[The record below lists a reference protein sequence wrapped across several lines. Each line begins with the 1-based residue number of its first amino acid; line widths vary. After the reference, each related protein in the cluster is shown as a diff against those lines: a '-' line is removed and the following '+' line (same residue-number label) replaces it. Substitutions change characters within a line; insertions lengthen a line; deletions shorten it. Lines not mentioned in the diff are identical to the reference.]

1 MIVWENNLKN
11 NKNLMTEDP
20 NKYECQIPDYP
31 VPDGS
36 SQIEFL
42 HQLCTEALV
51 IRNCNDAAHRERL
64 ERELQRTAERGYANY
79 FLLLWD
85 LVKEVRRNGG
95 LVASCGAIESSL
107 IDYLLDIATFDPVEF
122 GVTERFIDVYDDFG
136 GGLTFDTGGYQ
147 YAIDYIVKKYGKDFL
162 LYNDTIIWGPTTVW
176 LETGNIMNLIKDVT
190 EECKIDYRTIPL
202 DDKKTFV
209 LFSEGNMEN
218 VAGFGV
224 KEKRDIVS
232 DLRPVTFR
240 ELILSDILFCLSEN
254 KCKEFLSRYHE
265 KTEVSFPL
273 PGISDILK
281 DTYGVVVYVEQLEQ
295 IFHRVAGFTSDEIE
309 HLINECHSNK
319 NFLETKRMFIKRGMA
334 NGYSECELERFWDE
348 ENSSGD
354 FVYRHCD
361 RYLWLPESLSS
372 TYLAYIS
379 SYLKAHFPETYQN
392 HRKKYPDHL

>member
-42 HQLCTEALV
+42 RQLCTEALV

-107 IDYLLDIATFDPVEF
+107 INYLLDIATFDPVEF

-190 EECKIDYRTIPL
+190 EECNLDYLTISL
-202 DDKKTFV
+202 DDKKTFA
-209 LFSEGNMEN
+209 LFSECKMEDFY
-218 VAGFGV
+218 GFG
-224 KEKRDIVS
+224 
-232 DLRPVTFR
+232 
-240 ELILSDILFCLSEN
+240 N
-254 KCKEFLSRYHE
+254 KMRISVDSH
-265 KTEVSFPL
+265 
-273 PGISDILK
+273 PGISVI
-281 DTYGVVVYVEQLEQ
+281 TT
-295 IFHRVAGFTSDEIE
+295 H
-309 HLINECHSNK
+309 
-319 NFLETKRMFIKRGMA
+319 
-334 NGYSECELERFWDE
+334 
-348 ENSSGD
+348 
-354 FVYRHCD
+354 
-361 RYLWLPESLSS
+361 
-372 TYLAYIS
+372 
-379 SYLKAHFPETYQN
+379 
-392 HRKKYPDHL
+392 